1 MVVTGKTGARN
12 DAVHMRM
19 VRQILAPGVQHHDDA
34 GLSAEITLILRKS
47 EKCLGCRTEQK
58 RVKQLLVREEQRI
71 QSMRHGEDDMEVTR
85 VKHLAATLVDPD
97 LFEDRLAVRAAAVSA
112 RTAMKLNVTAIVTYR
127 CVVAK
132 LTGLAAFDRVSS
144 SELLVRHV
152 VMLHKPF
159 KRISEDPANRI
170 TAIHAA
176 PSENRKGWHTC

>member
-1 MVVTGKTGARN
+1 ME
-12 DAVHMRM
+12 
-19 VRQILAPGVQHHDDA
+19 HHDDA
-34 GLSAEITLILRKS
+34 GLGTKIASVLRKR
-47 EKCLGCRTEQK
+47 EQCLGSGTKEQTVEQILVGK
-58 RVKQLLVREEQRI
+58 EQSIELVR
-71 QSMRHGEDDMEVTR
+71 HGKDDMEVSC
-85 VKHLAATLVDPD
+85 VKDLAASLVDPY
-97 LFEDRLAVRAAAVSA
+97 LLEDGLAVRAGSVAA